1 MQQSQ
6 EKRNGKPV
14 ISKKGIAKFVK
25 FYKGAKFFPVY
36 APGVTNWN
44 HKMRGKDGHGK
55 EINFTP
61 DDLKAILSG
70 MDSLAKDIAGR
81 GGANS

>member
-1 MQQSQ
+1 MDHKK
-6 EKRNGKPV
+6 EKPV
-14 ISKKGIAKFVK
+14 IGKKGIIKFVK
-25 FYKGAKFFPVY
+25 FYKGSKFFPMY

-70 MDSLAKDIAGR
+70 MNSLIKDITGA